1 MKRKEFNIQAI
12 KEYGAYYPGVFII
25 KIAKVL
31 REEQYYDDFDN
42 EDWQNFVHEY
52 THFLQDIS
60 TAHGYLY
67 YQFKAKLLKIAVYYI
82 KNSISKDII
91 LPIKL
96 ESTGITNAAGIEMLL
111 DFYNGDYEYLHFHH
125 INSIKCV
132 VDKVTEDLILNPSNK
147 VSKFSLI
154 DNKIFITI

>member
-82 KNSISKDII
+82 KNNGYK
-91 LPIKL
+91 LP
-96 ESTGITNAAGIEMLL
+96 
-111 DFYNGDYEYLHFHH
+111 
-125 INSIKCV
+125 
-132 VDKVTEDLILNPSNK
+132 
-147 VSKFSLI
+147 
-154 DNKIFITI
+154 FITDFSFIIANPDTINRIYNSFVFYSNYNYNC